1 MAEVIVTVGKD
12 GSTKVAVQGVSG
24 PGCRELTAALEAAL
38 GKVEEMQHTPEYYE
52 EERQEVEGHGE

>member
-38 GKVEEMQHTPEYYE
+38 GKVEEMHVTADYYE
-52 EERQEVEGHGE
+52 STQEEVKEHGA